1 MESNLKECIAFVCV
15 LVTMI
20 IVMFFV
26 SSCGIGEI
34 LSPNIYYKK
43 EIFNFDEKVIDR
55 DVYRSDIFKVHN
67 KNDKTVTRNEDET
80 EKRIIA
86 EAKTL
91 KPAKTVKEGKGYW
104 YLVLVF
110 LLLAFILL
118 KRLGWSKK

>member
-1 MESNLKECIAFVCV
+1 
-15 LVTMI
+15 
-20 IVMFFV
+20 MFFV